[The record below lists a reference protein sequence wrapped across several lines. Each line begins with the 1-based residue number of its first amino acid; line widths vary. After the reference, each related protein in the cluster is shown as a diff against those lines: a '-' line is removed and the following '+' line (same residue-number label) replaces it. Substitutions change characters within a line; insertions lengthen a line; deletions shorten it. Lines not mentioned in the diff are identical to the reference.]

1 MPGAE
6 AEAKLTVKNEDG
18 VTVVEFENRKILD
31 ELTINQIFEKLNEL
45 ADAENVPLILLNFRK
60 VEHLSSA
67 ALGALITLNKKVGQ
81 RNGRLVLANIHP
93 QIYEVFKITRLDKVF
108 EIRGTTQEGLRAFR

>member
-1 MPGAE
+1 MPEAE
-6 AEAKLTVKNEDG
+6 AEAKLTVSTEDG
-18 VTVVEFENRKILD
+18 VTIVEFENRKILD

-45 ADAENVPLILLNFRK
+45 ADTEKVPMILLNFRK

-67 ALGALITLNKKVGQ
+67 ALGALITLSRKVSR

-93 QIYEVFKITRLDKVF
+93 QIYEVFKITRLNRVF
-108 EIRGTTQEGLRAFR
+108 EITGTTQEGKRAFQ